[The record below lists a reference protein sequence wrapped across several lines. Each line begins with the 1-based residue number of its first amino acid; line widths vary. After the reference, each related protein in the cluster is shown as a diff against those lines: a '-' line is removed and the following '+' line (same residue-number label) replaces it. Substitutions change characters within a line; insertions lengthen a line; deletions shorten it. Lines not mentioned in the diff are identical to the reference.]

1 MSNRRIW
8 LRRLGLGIGFI
19 WVSLWTIFIAASAWG
34 EGFGPITSEAVTASV
49 ILTLGVLALWVGLA
63 IAWKREVAGGAL
75 MLVAGHM
82 AMMGYILAAA
92 GRITAE
98 GITITV
104 LTLGAP
110 PLVAGLLLLVSGRL
124 ARKVQNSR
132 GLTTSP
138 EDNRRQD

>member
-98 GITITV
+98 GITIIV

-124 ARKVQNSR
+124 ARTAQNSR